1 MRKGMEKLLIR
12 KDDTVMVVAG
22 KEKGKS
28 GKVIRVIRKKD
39 AVVIDRLNFV
49 KRHLKAGASHGKG
62 GIMEKEAPIHIS
74 NIQLLC
80 KKCNLPTRIGK
91 KSLEDGRRMRVC
103 RKCGEAIDE

>member
-1 MRKGMEKLLIR
+1 MRRGMEKQVI
-12 KDDTVMVVAG
+12 KKNDTVMVVAG

-28 GKVIRVIRKKD
+28 GKVVRVIRKKD
-39 AVVIDRLNFV
+39 AVVIERLNFV

-62 GIMEKEAPIHIS
+62 GIMDKEAPIHLS

-91 KSLEDGRRMRVC
+91 KALEDGKRIRIC
-103 RKCGEAIDE
+103 RKCGEAIDD